1 MAPKTTI
8 DFRKPVEAAAAAAA
22 LSCSMKNCGGSGGG
36 ENVAA
41 VADGFFS

>member
-8 DFRKPVEAAAAAAA
+8 DFRKPVEAVAAAA
-22 LSCSMKNCGGSGGG
+22 LSCCMKNCSGGG